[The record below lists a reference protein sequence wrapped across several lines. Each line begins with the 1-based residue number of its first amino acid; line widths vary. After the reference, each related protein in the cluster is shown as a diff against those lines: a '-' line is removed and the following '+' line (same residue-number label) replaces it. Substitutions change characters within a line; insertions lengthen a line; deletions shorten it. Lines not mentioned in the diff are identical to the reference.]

1 MEDSTMSDK
10 TDRIGPCGI
19 LHSPIHIEEPEY
31 EMPEAEKERRSIAE
45 RMDKNDMMY
54 TGKTAT
60 VEDDSLLVPPSNVAE
75 HVADG
80 LHIAKT
86 PPKIEFAVVPYAY
99 RFFEVPQTRNVVG
112 PWSTWGQAVYH
123 KSTKSFYAAT
133 GDHGT
138 YNAHLHLIK
147 YDIKKSQVVCLPEIN
162 KQIGRTK
169 EQFGDGKIH
178 GFLDFYKPRYLD
190 REHLWFCTY
199 WCKYPEPTEKDYAT
213 GYEGGYVMSYDPIT
227 GDLVDYGVPMPRASW
242 PYHRVDTRRGLM
254 YGVGFFNEFLV
265 WDIEKQQT
273 KWSGYPPSGM
283 TWYNRC
289 MLVDEHT
296 GFVYSNNTESP
307 EKKLLKYDPG
317 KNRIFELKCGMPRNS
332 RSASIDPIR
341 CHTRERGL
349 DGLIWGVS
357 GSGEIYSFNPDR
369 EIIEGH
375 GPSWPGWDS
384 YVCTIDRS
392 PGGRYLYYTIAAHS
406 RAYLY
411 GSPVIQYDLHTG
423 TTKVLAFMFQE
434 LYDKYGYIAGGS
446 YAFKLDED
454 GKKLFMIWNGDFTDV
469 DGLRAKPGYDPADAT
484 KYGVPGERDAFGH
497 VSAIVLNIP
506 ESERPE

>member
-1 MEDSTMSDK
+1 MNSKNS
-10 TDRIGPCGI
+10 RVGPYGV
-19 LHSPIHIEEPEY
+19 LHGPIDIKEPDY
-31 EMPEAEKERRSIAE
+31 ELPESEKKRKSEAE
-45 RMDKNDMMY
+45 RMDKEGMMY
-54 TGKTAT
+54 SGKTA
-60 VEDDSLLVPPSNVAE
+60 VEQGDNFITPPPNVAE
-75 HVADG
+75 YVEDG
-80 LHIAKT
+80 LDVAKT
-86 PPKIEFAVVPYAY
+86 PPEVEFAVVPYAY
-99 RFFEVPQTRNVVG
+99 RFFEVPQQRNVVG

-123 KSTKSFYAAT
+123 KSSGSFYAAT

-147 YDIKKSQVVCLPEIN
+147 YNTESRKIECLPDIN

-178 GFLDFYKPRYLD
+178 GFLDFYKPHYLD
-190 REHLWFCTY
+190 KEHLWFCTY

-213 GYEGGYVMSYDPIT
+213 GYEGGYVMSYNPVT

-242 PYHRVDTRRGLM
+242 PYHRVDTQRGLM
-254 YGVGFFNEFLV
+254 FGVGYFNEFLV
-265 WDIEKQQT
+265 WDIEKQQS
-273 KWSGYPPSGM
+273 KWAGYPPSGK

-296 GFVYSNNTESP
+296 GFVYSNNTESLQ
-307 EKKLLKYDPG
+307 KKLLKYDPG
-317 KNRIFELKCGMPRNS
+317 KNRIFELDCGMPRNS
-332 RSASIDPIR
+332 RSGSIDPIR
-341 CHTRERGL
+341 CHTRERGQ

-357 GSGEIYSFNPDR
+357 GSGEIYSFDPDKER
-369 EIIEGH
+369 LEGH
-375 GPSWPGWDS
+375 GPAWPGWDS

-423 TTKVLAFMFQE
+423 KAKALAFLFQD

-446 YAFKLDED
+446 YAIKLDVE

-469 DGLRAKPGYDPADAT
+469 AKLRAKPSYDPADTT

-497 VSAIVLNIP
+497 VSAIVVNIP
-506 ESERPE
+506 ESERLE